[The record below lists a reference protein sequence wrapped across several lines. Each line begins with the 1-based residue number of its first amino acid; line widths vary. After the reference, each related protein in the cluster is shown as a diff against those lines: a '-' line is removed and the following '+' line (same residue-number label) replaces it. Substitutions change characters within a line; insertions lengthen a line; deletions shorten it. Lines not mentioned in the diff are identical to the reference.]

1 MLAHVFGPWTQ
12 WPEQDLVAFTTN
24 FDEDLA
30 VAAYCSGLFPMP
42 LPESGFDEMGWW
54 SPVERGILP
63 LQQLRIT
70 RSLRKNLRHQVTT
83 VDACFDRVLEGCSD
97 PSRPD
102 GWIDD
107 DIRAVYTEL
116 HRRGLAHS
124 VETWDAE
131 GRLVGG
137 LYGVSLGGLFAGE
150 SMFHDPEHGRD
161 ASKTALVR
169 LVTCLLDDGA
179 DRLLDVQWRTDHLA
193 SLGVVEVERVG
204 YLSRLDFAL
213 EVEPPDWGHASNHDP
228 LTGEAL
234 LALHA
239 ERLAAAQALTV
250 EQEADELDVIEEESH
265 A

>member
-70 RSLRKNLRHQVTT
+70 RSLRKNLRRQVTT
-83 VDACFDRVLEGCSD
+83 VDACFEQVLARCSD

-107 DIRAVYTEL
+107 DIREVYTGL

-124 VETWDAE
+124 VETWDDE

-137 LYGVSLGGLFAGE
+137 LYGVCLGGLFAGE
-150 SMFHDPEHGRD
+150 SMFHDLEHGRD

-169 LVTCLLDDGA
+169 LVSCLLDDGA
-179 DRLLDVQWRTDHLA
+179 ERLLDVQWRTDHLA
-193 SLGVVEVERVG
+193 SLGVVEVDRVS
-204 YLSRLDFAL
+204 YLSRLDSAL
-213 EVEPPDWGHASNHDP
+213 ELPPPDWGDASNHDP
-228 LTGEAL
+228 LTGDAL
-234 LALHA
+234 LSLHA
-239 ERLAAAQALTV
+239 ERLAAARALAV
-250 EQEADELDVIEEESH
+250 EQEAEELDVIEEESR